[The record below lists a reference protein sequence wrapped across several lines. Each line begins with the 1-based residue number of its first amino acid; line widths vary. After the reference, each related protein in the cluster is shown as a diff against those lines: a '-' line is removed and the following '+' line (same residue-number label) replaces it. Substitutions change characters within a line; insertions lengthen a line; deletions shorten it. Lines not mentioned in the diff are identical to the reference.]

1 MSNLSNE
8 CPICFCE
15 DCRCKQY
22 AKDKAVK
29 KLKEIINNI
38 GLDWLEGRT
47 ILLLP
52 YGSRLYGTDT
62 VDSDWDFKGVCIPPK
77 DYYLGLNTFNE
88 YNNTGG
94 KTFKNTKDDV
104 DVNILHI
111 SKFVKDAMQGVPN
124 NIEML
129 FARPEDYIWVSE
141 LGRVLLDNRQLFLSK
156 QIVKKFGG
164 YTTSLVN
171 KLKNGAGRT
180 ELIEQHGY
188 DTKNFMQGV
197 RLLISAIEIL
207 DTGDYRTYRPERE
220 FLLECRN
227 GKHTLEQALSII
239 AYYEHRLQEAHAH
252 SALPDKPDYD
262 KINNMLMGINEDALK
277 FGIR

>member
-1 MSNLSNE
+1 MNKEMAL
-8 CPICFCE
+8 
-15 DCRCKQY
+15 
-22 AKDKAVK
+22 K
-29 KLKEIINNI
+29 KMQTVLAEMTFP
-38 GLDWLEGRT
+38 WVSERT

-62 VDSDWDFKGVCIPPK
+62 LESDWDFKGVCIPPK
-77 DYYLGLNTFNE
+77 DFYLGLNTFNE
-88 YNNTGG
+88 FNNTGG
-94 KTFKNTKDDV
+94 KTFKNTKEDV

-129 FARPEDYIWVSE
+129 FARPEDYIKVTE
-141 LGRVLLDNRQLFLSK
+141 LGQVLLDNRHLFLSK
-156 QIVKKFGG
+156 QIMRKFGG

-180 ELIEQHGY
+180 ELIEAHGY

-207 DTGDYRTYRPERE
+207 ETGDYSTYRTEQD
-220 FLLECRN
+220 FLLGCR
-227 GKHTLEQALSII
+227 GGDYTLKQALGVIE
-239 AYYEHRLQEAHAH
+239 YHEERLQEAYEK
-252 SALPDKPDYD
+252 SELPDKPDYD
-262 KINNMLMGINEDALK
+262 KVNNMLMAINEDALK
-277 FGIR
+277 FGIHS

>member
-1 MSNLSNE
+1 MRS
-8 CPICFCE
+8 I
-15 DCRCKQY
+15 
-22 AKDKAVK
+22 
-29 KLKEIINNI
+29 
-38 GLDWLEGRT
+38 LEEMTFPWVAERT

-77 DYYLGLNTFNE
+77 DFYLGLNTFNE
-88 YNNTGG
+88 FNNTGG
-94 KTFKNTKDDV
+94 KNFKNSKDDV

-111 SKFVKDAMQGVPN
+111 SKFVRDAMQGVPN

-141 LGRVLLDNRQLFLSK
+141 IGRVLLDNRHLFLSK
-156 QIVKKFGG
+156 QIMRKFGG

-180 ELIEQHGY
+180 ELIERYGY
-188 DTKNFMQGV
+188 DTKNFMQGS

-207 DTGDYRTYRPERE
+207 ETGDYSTYRTERA
-220 FLLECRN
+220 FLLGCRN
-227 GKHTLEQALSII
+227 GEYTLKQALSII
-239 AYYEHRLQEAHAH
+239 AAHEARLQEAYEK
-252 SALPDKPDYD
+252 SELPEKPDYD
-262 KINNMLMGINEDALK
+262 KINDLLVGINQDVLQ